1 MGEQRLTTCG
11 SLHKRY
17 GELAAAEH
25 DAGTGSI
32 ALSLF
37 EQGQQ
42 DDLAEAATLLQRI
55 TGRPRET

>member
-1 MGEQRLTTCG
+1 MREQGFATRPPLYE
-11 SLHKRY
+11 RY

-25 DAGTGSI
+25 YAGTGSI
-32 ALSLF
+32 TLSLF

-42 DDLAEAATLLQRI
+42 DDLAGVATLLQRI